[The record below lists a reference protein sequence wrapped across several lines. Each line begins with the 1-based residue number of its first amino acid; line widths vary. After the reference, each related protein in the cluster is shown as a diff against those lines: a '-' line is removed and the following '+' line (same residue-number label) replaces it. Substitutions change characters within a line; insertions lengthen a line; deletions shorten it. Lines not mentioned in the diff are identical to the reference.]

1 MPFHPPRTAQEAQ
14 LGGQLP
20 IIGPIKLI
28 CLFFI
33 DEEKILRFSDSQKKL
48 SFSYVQWVIKC
59 AT

>member
-14 LGGQLP
+14 LAGQLP

-33 DEEKILRFSDSQKKL
+33 DEEKILRFSDPQKN
-48 SFSYVQWVIKC
+48 
-59 AT
+59 